1 MGWGSGLRALTEISR
16 VIVLQ
21 SAVAWSSAR
30 VACHVPAAGS
40 ATSANQEYGAPPC
53 RSDDLAATL
62 PSGATSD
69 ITPSSGFSVTIMTRS
84 GAPFQGASG
93 EGKTK
98 RSAASAHGPDA
109 ASAGESIVVNMNA
122 TVAAAAAATANR
134 LARCILKT
142 FLEGPLK
149 AEGQHAE

>member
-1 MGWGSGLRALTEISR
+1 MGWGSGLRVLTEISR

-30 VACHVPAAGS
+30 VACHMPAPGS

-84 GAPFQGASG
+84 GAPFQRATGGAKPATSPPSPPRPD
-93 EGKTK
+93 T
-98 RSAASAHGPDA
+98 AAD
-109 ASAGESIVVNMNA
+109 
-122 TVAAAAAATANR
+122 
-134 LARCILKT
+134 
-142 FLEGPLK
+142 
-149 AEGQHAE
+149 

>member
-21 SAVAWSSAR
+21 SAVVWSSAK
-30 VACHVPAAGS
+30 VACHMPAAGS

-53 RSDDLAATL
+53 RSDDLAARL

-69 ITPSSGFSVTIMTRS
+69 ITPSSGLSVTIMTRS

-93 EGKTK
+93 EDKTEN
-98 RSAASAHGPDA
+98 SAASPHGPDA
-109 ASAGESIVVNMNA
+109 ASAGETIVVIVNG
-122 TVAAAAAATANR
+122 TVVGAGSRRASCSFTP
-134 LARCILKT
+134 
-142 FLEGPLK
+142 FLGEALK
-149 AEGQHAE
+149 AEGQRAG

>member
-1 MGWGSGLRALTEISR
+1 MRVLTEISR

-93 EGKTK
+93 EDKTEN
-98 RSAASAHGPDA
+98 SAASPHEPDA
-109 ASAGESIVVNMNA
+109 ASAGESIVVKMNA
-122 TVAAAAAATANR
+122 TVAAAANR
-134 LARCILKT
+134 LARCILTT
-142 FLEGPLK
+142 FLEEPLK